1 MTTDRSDVDR
11 ARAELAATLDAIEYK
26 LNAPKRA
33 TERAKALAAENPV
46 GFAAVVAGAA
56 AVVGGIVWG
65 IVALVRR

>member
-33 TERAKALAAENPV
+33 TRRVKTLASQNPLAFTGVVV
-46 GFAAVVAGAA
+46 GVAA
-56 AVVGGIVWG
+56 AVGGVVWG
-65 IVALVRR
+65 IVRLTRR

>member
-33 TERAKALAAENPV
+33 TERVKRLAADNPLA
-46 GFAAVVAGAA
+46 FAGAVAGIAA
-56 AVVGGIVWG
+56 AIGGIVWG
-65 IVALVRR
+65 VVRLTRR

>member
-33 TERAKALAAENPV
+33 TERVKRMAADNPLA
-46 GFAAVVAGAA
+46 FAGVAAGVAA
-56 AVVGGIVWG
+56 AIGGVVWG
-65 IVALVRR
+65 VVRLTRR

>member
-33 TERAKALAAENPV
+33 TERVKTFASASPLA
-46 GFAAVVAGAA
+46 FAGVVAGVAA
-56 AVVGGIVWG
+56 AVGGIVWG
-65 IVALVRR
+65 IVRLTRR